1 MERIHQLNVED
12 SHFREVFDEYHE
24 LEHEVHLLNTDIEVV
39 TDEPANEL
47 KVKLLFIKDELYA
60 ILTEQESSN
69 LLLIEN

>member
-24 LEHEVHLLNTDIEVV
+24 LEHEVHLVNTDIEVG

-60 ILTEQESSN
+60 ILTK
-69 LLLIEN
+69 